1 MPYVKVT
8 EGTVDQY
15 PYTISALKSDNP
27 NTSFPKDISDSAL
40 NEWGVFSV
48 ASASPPDYDANTQY
62 LSEGTPAL
70 VDGVWTGTWEVNT
83 RTTEEQTIWDN
94 SAITGNKAIRD
105 AKLAET
111 DWWALPDTPTMTTEQ
126 TLYRQQLRDITTH
139 SNCPHLQDSDWPNKP
154 S

>member
-8 EGTVDQY
+8 DGSVDQY
-15 PYTISALKSDNP
+15 PYTVSALKSENP
-27 NTSFPKDISDSAL
+27 NTSFPKDISNSTL

-48 ASASPPDYDANTQY
+48 TSSSPPSYDANTQY
-62 LSEGTPAL
+62 LTEGTPVL

-94 SAITGNKAIRD
+94 SAITENKAIRN

-111 DWWALPDTPTMTTEQ
+111 DWWALSDTPTITTAQ
-126 TLYRQQLRDITTH
+126 TTYRQALRDITTH
-139 SNCPHLQDSDWPNKP
+139 SNWPHLEESDWPTEP
-154 S
+154 